1 MARAAVE
8 HGESQR
14 VMNGLSRGEI
24 LGTVRAMF
32 RLSSCLV
39 LMLLIAARA
48 GAGEKERTF
57 DFSGV
62 DAGKLPAGFSSR
74 VSGAG
79 KPGAWSIAL
88 DEAPTAFP
96 SITGNSPAT
105 SKRKV
110 LAQTSHDVTD
120 EHFPLLVFDEGVYD
134 DFTFSAKVKM
144 VGGAIEQMAGLA
156 FRIQD
161 ERNYYVVRA
170 SALGGTFRF
179 YKFVNGARSDPVG
192 PEIQIPKGA
201 WHEIAVE
208 CRGNRIRCLL
218 NGKEAMPVITDTSF
232 IRGKVGFWTKSDSV
246 SYFAEA
252 RVSFKPRETLAHI
265 LIREAMQKFPRLMDV
280 QIFAATPVDP
290 AVKIIASAVDSEIG
304 QAGSQP
310 ERDVIQWG
318 TVYYGKDEKQVTV
331 TIPLRDNNG
340 TPVAAVKVIMKSFPG
355 QTEANAVGRATP
367 VVLLM
372 QSRVPSLKDLLE

>member
-1 MARAAVE
+1 
-8 HGESQR
+8 
-14 VMNGLSRGEI
+14 
-24 LGTVRAMF
+24 
-32 RLSSCLV
+32 
-39 LMLLIAARA
+39 
-48 GAGEKERTF
+48 
-57 DFSGV
+57 
-62 DAGKLPAGFSSR
+62 
-74 VSGAG
+74 
-79 KPGAWSIAL
+79 
-88 DEAPTAFP
+88 
-96 SITGNSPAT
+96 
-105 SKRKV
+105 
-110 LAQTSHDVTD
+110 
-120 EHFPLLVFDEGVYD
+120 
-134 DFTFSAKVKM
+134 
-144 VGGAIEQMAGLA
+144 
-156 FRIQD
+156 
-161 ERNYYVVRA
+161 VRA

-179 YKFVNGARSDPVG
+179 YKFVNGVRSDPVG

-232 IRGKVGFWTKSDSV
+232 IRGKVGFWTKSDAV

-318 TVYYGKDEKQVTV
+318 TVYYGKDDKQVTV

-340 TPVAAVKVIMKSFPG
+340 TPVAAVKVIMKSFPC